1 MADQSAERAVMCLDQ
16 LCGKD
21 WKIRCLFFENVGFND
36 DNEFKVESVGERCVK
51 LFVSL
56 HRKRDQAPVRRKAMQ
71 VSDRFLRD

>member
-1 MADQSAERAVMCLDQ
+1 MS
-16 LCGKD
+16 
-21 WKIRCLFFENVGFND
+21 FFENVGFND